1 MTGTSATTGA
11 SIISISP
18 FSKDFLADEM
28 LIAGSISS
36 S

>member
-18 FSKDFLADEM
+18 FFKGVLEDEM